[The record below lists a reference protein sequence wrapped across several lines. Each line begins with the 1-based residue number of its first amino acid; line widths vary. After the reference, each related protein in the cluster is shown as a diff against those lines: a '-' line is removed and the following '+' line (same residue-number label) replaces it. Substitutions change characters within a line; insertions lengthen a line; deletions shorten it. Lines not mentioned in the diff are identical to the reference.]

1 MYHRNIMKSG
11 RPKTGMEAMEYNKR
25 RSGAA
30 HIKEKNKVQK
40 QTHVKRQD
48 IRQQN
53 VKQKNAKQKS
63 EKMQNVKRQST
74 QEKTAAQK
82 KARRDACPYEKRCG
96 GCQYSGLPYKEQLAR
111 KQEELQK
118 LLGRFAKVEPI
129 IGMENPYHYRH
140 KVNAAFGY
148 MKGKVISGVY
158 EEHSHRLVQ
167 VDQCLIEHEKADE
180 IIVTVRNL
188 LQDFK
193 IKVYD
198 ERTDLG
204 LLKHVMVRV
213 AHGTGQIMVIL
224 ILRSPILPSK
234 NNFVKALLK
243 QHPQITTVVLNVN
256 DKRTTMVLGKRDIV
270 LYGRGYIEDVLCGLT
285 FKLSPQSFYQVNPV
299 QTELLYDKAVEFA
312 QLTGQETVLDA
323 YCGIGTIGLAAAK
336 KAKSVLGIEYNPEA
350 VEDARE
356 NAKRNG
362 VSHAEFVEGDAGV
375 YMTGMAEQGKKADV
389 VFLDPP
395 RSGSDEAFLSALCRL
410 SPKRVVYVSCA
421 PDTLARDLMYLT
433 KHGYRVERIQPVDMF
448 PMTVHVETIVLMS
461 RD

>member
-1 MYHRNIMKSG
+1 
-11 RPKTGMEAMEYNKR
+11 MEYSKR

-30 HIKEKNKVQK
+30 HIKEKNKVK
-40 QTHVKRQD
+40 QQ
-48 IRQQN
+48 
-53 VKQKNAKQKS
+53 
-63 EKMQNVKRQST
+63 
-74 QEKTAAQK
+74 
-82 KARRDACPYEKRCG
+82 KARHDACPYEKRCG
-96 GCQYSGLPYKEQLAR
+96 GCQYSGLPYTEQLAK
-111 KQEELQK
+111 KQEELHK
-118 LLGRFAKVEPI
+118 LLGRFGKVEPI

-148 MKGKVISGVY
+148 VKGKVISGVY

-167 VDQCLIEHEKADE
+167 VDQCLIEHEKADA

-188 LQDFK
+188 LRDFK

-243 QHPQITTVVLNVN
+243 QHPEITTVVLNVN

-270 LYGRGYIEDVLCGLT
+270 LYGKGYIEDVLCGLT

-299 QTELLYDKAVEFA
+299 QTQLLYDRAVEFA
-312 QLTGQETVLDA
+312 QLTGRETVLDA

-350 VEDARE
+350 VRDARE

-362 VSHAEFVEGDAGV
+362 VSHAEFVEGDAGA
-375 YMTGMAEQGKKADV
+375 YMTRMAEQGEKADV

-410 SPKRVVYVSCA
+410 SPERVVYVSCA

-433 KHGYRVERIQPVDMF
+433 KHGYRVERIQPIDMF
-448 PMTVHVETIVLMS
+448 PMTVHVECVVLLS
-461 RD
+461 YKLPDSHINGKVSF